1 MCVEDEPGVANAYAP
16 LTVVVIR
23 LSFTPYAW
31 VEMMEAGLD
40 IWCPTSING
49 PRNSYGV
56 LPQAQTNFLL
66 NLLEYFIDGIST
78 YR

>member
-16 LTVVVIR
+16 LTVAVIR

-49 PRNSYGV
+49 HTHLTLITS
-56 LPQAQTNFLL
+56 T
-66 NLLEYFIDGIST
+66 DGELGWAGGESE
-78 YR
+78 